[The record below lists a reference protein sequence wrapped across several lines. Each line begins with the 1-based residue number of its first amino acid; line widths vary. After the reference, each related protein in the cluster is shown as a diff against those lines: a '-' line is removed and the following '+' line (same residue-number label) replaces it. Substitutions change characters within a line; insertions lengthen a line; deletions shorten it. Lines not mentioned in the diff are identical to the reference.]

1 MECETLLQYKW
12 RMDLICRRVGQ
23 WRQPAPSSSSS
34 RSNTVAAVQHIWTR
48 CCVVRLLDAASKARV
63 QKFAPG
69 HRIQGS
75 DWPIIG
81 NISWLMFVICGTK
94 PNKKKALREPQAM
107 CMHVLLWPVSFKI
120 GRNRKG
126 NQIVRWHVCHTIYCV
141 CWCHVM
147 WWTRSPTNNEGR
159 VRLLCVCVCE
169 LRVTVTKW
177 CLHVAPGDVD
187 ALHECRGNFFG
198 ACRNSLACKR

>member
-48 CCVVRLLDAASKARV
+48 CCVVWLLDAASKARV

-69 HRIQGS
+69 HRIQRS

-94 PNKKKALREPQAM
+94 QKKSAQRTTSCACMYCCGRCRSKLDAIERETRLSGGMFATLYIAY
-107 CMHVLLWPVSFKI
+107 V
-120 GRNRKG
+120 G
-126 NQIVRWHVCHTIYCV
+126 
-141 CWCHVM
+141 VM
-147 WWTRSPTNNEGR
+147 WCDGRDRQPTTKGEFAC
-159 VRLLCVCVCE
+159 CVCVCVSCVW
-169 LRVTVTKW
+169 LSQS
-177 CLHVAPGDVD
+177 D
-187 ALHECRGNFFG
+187 ACM
-198 ACRNSLACKR
+198 

>member
-69 HRIQGS
+69 HRIQES

-94 PNKKKALREPQAM
+94 QKKSAQRTTSCACMYCCGRCRSKLDAIERETRLSGGMFATLYILRM
-107 CMHVLLWPVSFKI
+107 LVSCDVMDAI
-120 GRNRKG
+120 A
-126 NQIVRWHVCHTIYCV
+126 NQQR
-141 CWCHVM
+141 
-147 WWTRSPTNNEGR
+147 RESSPA
-159 VRLLCVCVCE
+159 VCVCVSCVW
-169 LRVTVTKW
+169 LSQS
-177 CLHVAPGDVD
+177 D
-187 ALHECRGNFFG
+187 ACM
-198 ACRNSLACKR
+198 

>member
-48 CCVVRLLDAASKARV
+48 CCVVWLLDAASKARV

-69 HRIQGS
+69 HRIQRS

-94 PNKKKALREPQAM
+94 PNKKKSAQRTTSYVHACIVVAGVVQNWTQSKGKPDCQVACLPHYILRM
-107 CMHVLLWPVSFKI
+107 LVSCDVMDAI
-120 GRNRKG
+120 A
-126 NQIVRWHVCHTIYCV
+126 NQQR
-141 CWCHVM
+141 
-147 WWTRSPTNNEGR
+147 RESSPA
-159 VRLLCVCVCE
+159 VCVCE

-187 ALHECRGNFFG
+187 ALRECRGNFFG